1 MTRAEVPGGKCG
13 DDMKEKKLTESRKRE
28 AVLRGDRR
36 SPRQTGFSG
45 RYAAA
50 LAAASGAVLMMISP
64 AAALDSARK
73 AVNLW
78 LFTVL
83 PSMFPFFFCTDLLI
97 GSGAHVRLGSLFE
110 KPARKLFGV
119 PGVAGFVYISS
130 VLSGYPAGAR
140 VLGELREQGQISR
153 RDVREI
159 LTFCSTSGPLFLLGA
174 VGAGMLHSTA
184 AGYVILCAHYLGS
197 LLTGLFLIP
206 GSALRRIFLPAER
219 RDAGKGARPEQ
230 RRVFDAEILRSTEAS
245 GGRRRAGSLPEMMT
259 GAILSSFQSL
269 VVIGGY
275 IVVFMIV
282 TDAVGK
288 LAGLLPAAGK
298 AAGDILT
305 GCFEMTVGCS
315 RAASSDAGIDLK
327 IILCTFFVSFGGLSV
342 AAQSMSALKNS
353 GVRLSYYLRFK
364 LLQGLISA
372 VCAGTMIKIYTRFS
386 GQALSVFE
394 SAGLSPGET
403 GGFDLF
409 SADATAS
416 FYSLFFSSAA
426 SAAMVISFYL
436 VAVLLS
442 GSEKKK

>member
-1 MTRAEVPGGKCG
+1 
-13 DDMKEKKLTESRKRE
+13 MKEKRIAESRKRE
-28 AVLRGDRR
+28 KIR
-36 SPRQTGFSG
+36 SAQMRYPAQTAFGG
-45 RYAAA
+45 TYAAA
-50 LAAASGAVLMMISP
+50 LAAASGAVLMVISP
-64 AAALDSARK
+64 AAALESARK

-78 LFTVL
+78 MFTVL

-130 VLSGYPAGAR
+130 ILSGYPAGAR
-140 VLGELREQGQISR
+140 VLGELHSQGQISGKN
-153 RDVREI
+153 VREI

-174 VGAGMLHSTA
+174 VGAGMLHSAA

-197 LLTGLFLIP
+197 LLTGLIMIP
-206 GSALRRIFLPAER
+206 GSALRRLLFPAER
-219 RDAGKGARPEQ
+219 RNRREVMPPRRRSFDADILRKPDGAGREKRPES
-230 RRVFDAEILRSTEAS
+230 F
-245 GGRRRAGSLPEMMT
+245 PEMMT
-259 GAILSSFQSL
+259 GTILSSFRSL
-269 VVIGGY
+269 IIIGGY

-282 TDAVGK
+282 TDAAGK
-288 LAGLLPAAGK
+288 FAGILPAAGK
-298 AAGDILT
+298 TAGDVLT

-315 RAASSDAGIDLK
+315 RAAVSDAGTDLK

-342 AAQSMSALKNS
+342 AAQSMSVLKNS
-353 GVRLSYYLRFK
+353 GVSISYYLRFK

-372 VCAGTMIKIYTRFS
+372 VCAGTMIKIYARFS
-386 GQALSVFE
+386 GRTLSVFE
-394 SAGLSPGET
+394 SADLPAGT
-403 GGFDLF
+403 GTFDLF
-409 SADATAS
+409 TADTAAS

-436 VAVLLS
+436 AAVLFS